1 MSRVLFFS
9 ADFKFQGEKKK
20 LNKNKVNLYS
30 FIVEYQ
36 DELFKDRIIPLD
48 IDLKMCSLRVKI
60 KYLSLRINILKL
72 KCL

>member
-30 FIVEYQ
+30 FIVE
-36 DELFKDRIIPLD
+36 I
-48 IDLKMCSLRVKI
+48 SG
-60 KYLSLRINILKL
+60 
-72 KCL
+72 